1 LNIDEIAFI
10 GIDPGISGGIA
21 ILRGRTSELYKCPAT
36 VRDMADIIE
45 PYKGKQDVSVGLERV
60 HSMPGQGV
68 SSTFKFGMNYGQ
80 WLGILASMSIP
91 YRLIQPYSWMKFYG
105 NYPKERKD
113 RKNYFKNVAQQRV
126 PLLKVTLAHADAI
139 LIAYYTRRSHTA

>member
-1 LNIDEIAFI
+1 MNVDEIAFI
-10 GIDPGISGGIA
+10 GIDPGVSGGIA
-21 ILRGRTSELYKCPAT
+21 ILTGRKSELYKCPAT
-36 VRDMADIIE
+36 VRDMADILE
-45 PYKGKQDVSVGLERV
+45 PYRNKQDVSVGLERV

-68 SSTFKFGMNYGQ
+68 ASTFKFGMNYGQ

-91 YRLIQPYSWMKFYG
+91 YKLIQPYTWMKYYS
-105 NYPKERKD
+105 YPKDRKD

-139 LIAYYTRRSHTA
+139 LIAYYTRNTHNE